1 MPVLRSV
8 KNIVKNYT
16 DAEVKVREATSN
28 DPWGPSSTLMAEIA
42 DLTYNVVAFTEIMQ
56 MIWRR
61 LNDHGKNWRHV
72 YKSLTLLEYIMKT
85 GSEKVHL
92 EHGLCLISP
101 LLRYPLYYLLP
112 TLGIQKKEVSEKSFF
127 SLKMS
132 DIRSESK
139 IWFLTAKNVCDLI
152 FTVYVCLCP
161 K

>member
-85 GSEKVHL
+85 GSEKVYL